1 MFKSIPYAFVNEIR
15 DDAVPSAYIK
25 PIEQGVLF
33 AMEMGILRG
42 FPVVDVKVTLCDG
55 SYHQADSNEM
65 AFKFAGATAFKGA
78 AKKASPAL
86 LEPMMAIEVEVPEEL
101 TTAIQREIGA
111 HRGRIESKLTAN
123 GFGEINA
130 VVPLSELLA
139 SSSGDLPSFPW
150 SSRAMKLCEITAS
163 QTKTAQ
169 A

>member
-1 MFKSIPYAFVNEIR
+1 
-15 DDAVPSAYIK
+15 
-25 PIEQGVLF
+25 
-33 AMEMGILRG
+33 
-42 FPVVDVKVTLCDG
+42 
-55 SYHQADSNEM
+55 
-65 AFKFAGATAFKGA
+65 
-78 AKKASPAL
+78 
-86 LEPMMAIEVEVPEEL
+86 MMAIEVEVPEEL